1 MRDVKMTC
9 PRCGS
14 THGKR
19 YYPNGQVKCLECK
32 KRSFFIDWYPTEIQK
47 EAKEE
52 YARKKQMAK

>member
-1 MRDVKMTC
+1 MTC

-32 KRSFFIDWYPTEIQK
+32 KRSFFIDWYPTEIQQ